1 LKINIKSMKKLLFI
15 ISIIISQ
22 SQIINAQMFGGMMI
36 IKKPNFIGTLG
47 AINCA
52 GATRSGNLV
61 SNMLSNNVSIQ
72 IPYTGGNGGSYNGQ
86 IVNSTSIT
94 GLTATLTAGNFVNG
108 SGTVTYSISGTPSGT
123 GTANFAINIGGLT
136 CTLSTSVSAP
146 PSFNCAGTTISPN
159 NWTLTNGS
167 SYSGTISIPYTAVA
181 ATAGAAFP
189 ADTIQSNG
197 LMFVRPA
204 GTYASSGSIV
214 YTISGSYTGV
224 TNTIFTIT
232 TNAFA
237 GSCNI
242 VIFDAIR
249 GAIALGGNTSGAA
262 YDATSVNSVVSIT
275 KSEYDKIALIAG
287 ASKTGVTDAYI
298 GSNSPNPQ
306 HFGGN
311 VTFASAPVINSK
323 IPADN
328 YIMAF
333 QVRTTSV
340 SPANMAGIQLKTS
353 TGNAGTYVDYGGTTP
368 TTATSNASTSYCF
381 VYKRPSAKTAAAA
394 SSFFA
399 FYVPQGNQIQVYNSG
414 GGTSY
419 AGGGNLSTLP
429 LGQPINF
436 VVSAQFLATPT
447 KQW

>member
-1 LKINIKSMKKLLFI
+1 MKKLLII

-22 SQIINAQMFGGMMI
+22 SQIIYAQMFGGMMI
-36 IKKPNFIGTLG
+36 IKKPNIIGTLG

-94 GLTATLTAGNFVNG
+94 GLTATLTAGNFLNG

-123 GTANFAINIGGLT
+123 GTANFAINVGGLT
-136 CTLSTSVSAP
+136 CSLSTAVSAP
-146 PSFNCAGTTISPN
+146 PSFNCAGTVINPN

-189 ADTIQSNG
+189 ADTIISNG

-204 GTYASSGSIV
+204 GTYTSSGNII
-214 YTISGSYTGV
+214 YTISGVYTGA

-249 GAIALGGNTSGAA
+249 GALQAAGCTNCSPYDAAAVNGWVNISAAEYTQVALLVGAGKYVANDTYMNGTPQSGFYDNGSGVSLTMATSGQTLVPANNFIVA
-262 YDATSVNSVVSIT
+262 FSI
-275 KSEYDKIALIAG
+275 
-287 ASKTGVTDAYI
+287 KTGGYTGAI
-298 GSNSPNPQ
+298 ASNLKLKRSL
-306 HFGGN
+306 
-311 VTFASAPVINSK
+311 
-323 IPADN
+323 
-328 YIMAF
+328 
-333 QVRTTSV
+333 TSV
-340 SPANMAGIQLKTS
+340 SSGYSDEGSFVTS
-353 TGNAGTYVDYGGTTP
+353 P
-368 TTATSNASTSYCF
+368 STSASNTRYYW
-381 VYKRPSAKTAAAA
+381 VRKRPSATIGVSAAYIGCYHKGGSSMVGINNIGTNWSTNGDV
-394 SSFFA
+394 SSFPGTSPYTPF
-399 FYVPQGNQIQVYNSG
+399 IQVIS
-414 GGTSY
+414 
-419 AGGGNLSTLP
+419 
-429 LGQPINF
+429 
-436 VVSAQFLATPT
+436 TPT

>member
-1 LKINIKSMKKLLFI
+1 MKKLLFI

-36 IKKPNFIGTLG
+36 IKKPYVIGTLG

-61 SNMLSNNVSIQ
+61 SNMLSNNVSVQ

-136 CTLSTSVSAP
+136 CTLSTAVSAP
-146 PSFNCAGTTISPN
+146 PSFNCTGTTISPN
-159 NWTLTNGS
+159 NWTLTNGA

-181 ATAGAAFP
+181 ATVGATFP
-189 ADTIQSNG
+189 ADTILSNG
-197 LMFVRPA
+197 LMFVCPA

-214 YTISGSYTGV
+214 YTISGGYTGV

-242 VIFDAIR
+242 IIFDAIR

-275 KSEYDKIALIAG
+275 KSEYDQIALIVG

-298 GSNSPNPQ
+298 ASNSPNPQ
-306 HFGGN
+306 TYPGN
-311 VTFASAPVINSK
+311 VSFTSNNSGNSK
-323 IPADN
+323 IPANN

-333 QVRTTSV
+333 QVRTGTSN
-340 SPANMAGIQLKTS
+340 PANMAGIQLKTS
-353 TGNAGTYVDYGGTTP
+353 TGHTGTYVNYGGTTP
-368 TTATSNASTSYCF
+368 TTPTSNGSTNYYF
-381 VYKRPSAKTAAAA
+381 VYKRPSAKTATGAT
-394 SSFFA
+394 SFFA
-399 FYVPQGNQIQVYNSG
+399 FYMAQSYQIQIYPG
-414 GGTSY
+414 AGGTNY
-419 AGGGNLSTLP
+419 ATSGDVNTFSSSQSQTT
-429 LGQPINF
+429 
-436 VVSAQFLATPT
+436 SAQFLATPI

>member
-1 LKINIKSMKKLLFI
+1 MKKLLFI

-22 SQIINAQMFGGMMI
+22 TQIINAQMFGGMMI
-36 IKKPNFIGTLG
+36 IKKPYVIGTLG

-61 SNMLSNNVSIQ
+61 SNMLSNNVSVQ

-136 CTLSTSVSAP
+136 CTLSTAVSAP
-146 PSFNCAGTTISPN
+146 PSFNCTGTTISPN

-181 ATAGAAFP
+181 ATVGAAFP
-189 ADTIQSNG
+189 ADTILSNG

-204 GTYASSGSIV
+204 GTYASSGSVV
-214 YTISGSYTGV
+214 YTISGGYTGT

-242 VIFDAIR
+242 IIFDAIR
-249 GAIALGGNTSGAA
+249 GALQAA
-262 YDATSVNSVVSIT
+262 GCTNCSPYDAAAVNGWVNISAA
-275 KSEYDKIALIAG
+275 EYEQVALLAG
-287 ASKTGVTDAYI
+287 AGKYVANDTYMNGTPQTGYYDNGTGVSQTMSSS
-298 GSNSPNPQ
+298 GQ
-306 HFGGN
+306 TL
-311 VTFASAPVINSK
+311 V
-323 IPADN
+323 
-328 YIMAF
+328 
-333 QVRTTSV
+333 
-340 SPANMAGIQLKTS
+340 PANNFIVAFSIKTQSYTGAIANNLKLKRSLTS
-353 TGNAGTYVDYGGTTP
+353 ISSGYSDVGAFVTAPP
-368 TTATSNASTSYCF
+368 TSSSNTRYYW
-381 VYKRPSAKTAAAA
+381 VRKRPSATEGTSAAYIGCYHRGGSSMVGINNIGTNWSTNGDV
-394 SSFFA
+394 SSFPGTAPYTPF
-399 FYVPQGNQIQVYNSG
+399 IQVIS
-414 GGTSY
+414 
-419 AGGGNLSTLP
+419 
-429 LGQPINF
+429 
-436 VVSAQFLATPT
+436 TPT

>member
-1 LKINIKSMKKLLFI
+1 MKKLLFI

-36 IKKPNFIGTLG
+36 IKKPNVIGTLG

-61 SNMLSNNVSIQ
+61 SNMLSNNVSVQ

-94 GLTATLTAGNFVNG
+94 GLTATLTAGNFLNG

-136 CTLSTSVSAP
+136 CTLSTAVSAP
-146 PSFNCAGTTISPN
+146 PSFNCAGTVINPN
-159 NWTLTNGS
+159 NWTLTNGA

-189 ADTIQSNG
+189 ADTILSNG

-249 GAIALGGNTSGAA
+249 GALQAAGCTNCSPYDAAAVNGWVNISAAEYTQVALLVGAGKYVANDTYMNGTPQTGFYDNGMGVSLTMATSGQTLVPANNFIVA
-262 YDATSVNSVVSIT
+262 FSIKTSGYT
-275 KSEYDKIALIAG
+275 GAIANNLKLKRSLTSLSSG
-287 ASKTGVTDAYI
+287 YSDEGGFVT
-298 GSNSPNPQ
+298 
-306 HFGGN
+306 
-311 VTFASAPVINSK
+311 AP
-323 IPADN
+323 P
-328 YIMAF
+328 
-333 QVRTTSV
+333 TSV
-340 SPANMAGIQLKTS
+340 SNTR
-353 TGNAGTYVDYGGTTP
+353 YYWVR
-368 TTATSNASTSYCF
+368 
-381 VYKRPSAKTAAAA
+381 KRPSATIGVSAAYIACFHRGG
-394 SSFFA
+394 SSMVGINNIGTNWSTNGDVNSFPGTSPYTPF
-399 FYVPQGNQIQVYNSG
+399 IQVIS
-414 GGTSY
+414 
-419 AGGGNLSTLP
+419 
-429 LGQPINF
+429 
-436 VVSAQFLATPT
+436 TPT